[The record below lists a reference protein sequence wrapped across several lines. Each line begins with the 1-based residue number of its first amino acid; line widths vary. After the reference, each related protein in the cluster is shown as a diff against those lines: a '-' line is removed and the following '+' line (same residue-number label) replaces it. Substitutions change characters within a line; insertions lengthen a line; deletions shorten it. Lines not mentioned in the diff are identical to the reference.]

1 MTKRPASASSARPA
15 KTKLSPA
22 MSLFGNI
29 AMFVITAVICFGLMR
44 GFRGWIANAGEP
56 AGYVLTTTRPVQSG
70 EWLSSGNAQWA
81 PIKGKKPTGMVI
93 APDKRTPIDGYVA
106 IIRLA
111 ADKPVKL
118 SLVSKEQSAVVRTR
132 ANLTGF
138 VLSQDDLGAL
148 APFLK
153 SGDRVDIIAIKGG
166 GKSADGAEPLSVATI
181 ISSAEISGLIKPVNV
196 GRAGRQGAAVIAVT
210 SEQARILGLL
220 RQIAKLEVVLSPA
233 RPREA
238 NGIVYPF
245 IPWESARDLGV
256 GQGEDTLALND
267 GGSAPPPPPP
277 PTAGRTGLGEPAERA
292 QYSVAVITPSGTT
305 QAVVPN

>member
-1 MTKRPASASSARPA
+1 MNKRPTDRTSARA
-15 KTKLSPA
+15 TKTKLSPA

-70 EWLSSGNAQWA
+70 EHLSSANAQWA
-81 PIKGKKPTGMVI
+81 PIKGKKPAGVVI
-93 APDKRTPIDGYVA
+93 APDKRAPIDGYVA

-118 SLVSKEQSAVVRTR
+118 NLVSKEQSAVVVSR

-138 VLSQDDLGAL
+138 VLSQEDLGAL

-166 GKSADGAEPLSVATI
+166 GKSADGAEPLSVATVV
-181 ISSAEISGLIKPVNV
+181 SSAEVSGLIKPVSV

-220 RQIAKLEVVLSPA
+220 RQVAKLEVVISPA

-245 IPWESARDLGV
+245 IPWESAQELGIGHSQPDPEFSQSV
-256 GQGEDTLALND
+256 P
-267 GGSAPPPPPP
+267 APPPPPVS
-277 PTAGRTGLGEPAERA
+277 GRVAMGEDPERS
-292 QYSVAVITPSGTT
+292 QVTVAVITPSGTT